1 MEFACTFVPKLA
13 GASGVQIRL
22 TQQPSRAAWRMKQQ
36 AAHFRTFRTSSAL
49 SREAPGGAPEKV
61 RGQRKVFDSVDEA
74 VADIKSGSII
84 LSAGFGLCGTAETI
98 IAAMNRRGVE
108 NLHSLTAV
116 SNNAGTAIGG
126 GLSPLIASGQVDRAI
141 CSFLGNNKALEK
153 KYLNGDIAI
162 ELTPQGT
169 LAEKLRCGGAGIPAF
184 FTPTGVNTFIQ
195 SGQIPARFKNG
206 EVVEPGKARETRIF
220 DGRVYNMETA
230 IKGDVA
236 VLRAYKVDEDGNCQF
251 RYTTKSFGPLM
262 AKAAKVSIV
271 EAEHIVPTGELKPE
285 DIDLPGVFIDRIVQA
300 TADKIIEIKMLRSNE
315 DPEAQG
321 SQDAALAR
329 RNRIAK
335 RAAKELKPGFYVN
348 LGVGMPTL
356 APSFLPPDNKVW
368 IQSENGILGMGPYPT
383 EEELDADIINAGKET
398 VTLVPGASVFDSSES
413 FGMIRGGHIDVS
425 MLGALQVGANG
436 DLANYMIPGKVFKG
450 MGGAM
455 DLVSNPDATK
465 IVVLTDHVDKNG
477 KPKIVQNATLPLTGA
492 RVVSTIITDLCV
504 FEVDRKKGE
513 LTLTELAPGVEL
525 DEVKQKTGAKFH
537 VADNLGRME

>member
-1 MEFACTFVPKLA
+1 MELASSIFPRLA
-13 GASGVQIRL
+13 GAARVQISL
-22 TQQPSRAAWRMKQQ
+22 VQPSRSAWRMKQ
-36 AAHFRTFRTSSAL
+36 HSCHVRGFRTTTV
-49 SREAPGGAPEKV
+49 SRKSAPGGAPEKV
-61 RGQRKVFDSVDEA
+61 RGQRKVFDSVDDA
-74 VADIKSGSII
+74 VADIQSGSIV

-98 IAAMNRRGVE
+98 IGAMARRGPE
-108 NLHSLTAV
+108 SLHSLTAV

-126 GLSPLIASGQVDRAI
+126 GLSPLIAAGQVSRAI

-153 KYLNGDIAI
+153 KYLSGEIAI

-195 SGQIPARFKNG
+195 SGQIPARLKNG
-206 EVVEPGKARETRIF
+206 EVIEPGKARETRIF
-220 DGRVYNMETA
+220 DGRIYNMETA

-236 VLRAYKVDEDGNCQF
+236 ILRAYKVDHDGNCKF
-251 RYTTKSFGPLM
+251 RYTTKSFAPLM
-262 AKAAKVSIV
+262 AKAAKVAIV
-271 EAEHIVPTGELKPE
+271 EAEHIVPTGEIGPE
-285 DIDLPGVFIDRIVQA
+285 EIDLPGVFIDRIVQS
-300 TADKIIEIKMLRSNE
+300 TEDKIIEIRKLRESG
-315 DPEAQG
+315 DAEAEG
-321 SQDAALAR
+321 DKSDALAR

-335 RAAKELKPGFYVN
+335 RAAKELKEGFYVN

-383 EEELDADIINAGKET
+383 EEEVDADIINAGKET
-398 VTLVPGASVFDSSES
+398 VTLVKGASTFDSSES

-477 KPKIVQNATLPLTGA
+477 RPKIVQICSLPLTGA
-492 RVVSTIITDLCV
+492 RCVSTIITDLV
-504 FEVDRKKGE
+504 SLQSR
-513 LTLTELAPGVEL
+513 LLAHGSA
-525 DEVKQKTGAKFH
+525 DGFH
-537 VADNLGRME
+537 SACSKWIAIEAA